1 MTNRQVKRY
10 NKLKRRHNLTETEK
24 QEFKKL
30 YNMAK
35 QHARDKI
42 YQSVLVETFGRDVSL
57 TYTQYAN
64 DWRK

>member
-10 NKLKRRHNLTETEK
+10 NKLKRRQNLTETER

-35 QHARDKI
+35 QHAMDKI
-42 YQSVLVETFGRDVSL
+42 YHSVLVETFGRDVSL
-57 TYTQYAN
+57 AYTQYAN